1 MAQSLMDRFLGSFL
15 PAKQPARPY
24 SEQGVA
30 GYVVM
35 GGYVVTNEQSSQLMG
50 QTRWKTAADLLANI
64 SIIAASLRYSLNLI
78 ARPSWKADPASD
90 KAEAK
95 AAAEF
100 VDEIMTDV
108 SASWTRIVRRSAMF
122 KYHGFGISEWTAK
135 RRDDG
140 KIGIDSI
147 EQRPQHTIEK
157 WDIDPNGGVLGV
169 WQRDPQTAREIY
181 LPRQKLIYLVDDQ
194 LTDRP
199 DGMGWFR
206 HLVEPAE
213 KLRTYLKLE
222 SLGFQRDLSGIPIG
236 RAPLQKINQLVRDGK
251 LDQKQADTM
260 IEGIKEF
267 CRLEMKSEHTGLV
280 LDSTTYKGKT
290 EQGDQISQVSEWGM
304 ELLTG
309 EQSSIDALGKAIS
322 RFEFEMALVMGTAS
336 MLTGREGQ
344 GSRALSE
351 DHSRN
356 LYLMCNSTLD
366 DMTESYQRDMVDRLW
381 AMNGLNDD
389 LKPQLAH
396 EDAAFKDAEQIARV
410 LRDMAAA
417 GAILAPDDP
426 AINDLRNLIGIS
438 EADPMDL
445 ETLAL
450 VRGDPAATGATPM
463 GDGTDGTGQPAPG
476 GPGAAPKPEPKP
488 KPAPKPKPKPKE

>member
-1 MAQSLMDRFLGSFL
+1 
-15 PAKQPARPY
+15 
-24 SEQGVA
+24 
-30 GYVVM
+30 
-35 GGYVVTNEQSSQLMG
+35 
-50 QTRWKTAADLLANI
+50 
-64 SIIAASLRYSLNLI
+64 
-78 ARPSWKADPASD
+78 
-90 KAEAK
+90 
-95 AAAEF
+95 
-100 VDEIMTDV
+100 
-108 SASWTRIVRRSAMF
+108 
-122 KYHGFGISEWTAK
+122 
-135 RRDDG
+135 
-140 KIGIDSI
+140 
-147 EQRPQHTIEK
+147 
-157 WDIDPNGGVLGV
+157 
-169 WQRDPQTAREIY
+169 
-181 LPRQKLIYLVDDQ
+181 
-194 LTDRP
+194 
-199 DGMGWFR
+199 
-206 HLVEPAE
+206 
-213 KLRTYLKLE
+213 
-222 SLGFQRDLSGIPIG
+222 
-236 RAPLQKINQLVRDGK
+236 
-251 LDQKQADTM
+251 
-260 IEGIKEF
+260 
-267 CRLEMKSEHTGLV
+267 
-280 LDSTTYKGKT
+280 
-290 EQGDQISQVSEWGM
+290 
-304 ELLTG
+304 
-309 EQSSIDALGKAIS
+309 
-322 RFEFEMALVMGTAS
+322 MALVMGTAS